1 MRVRVRPG
9 TATVA
14 CTVPTA
20 CTFSRGLRSAFGFD
34 KAEVEAGGGK
44 PGKGDAEGGKS
55 GKVRR
60 TPFHPTPPPPPTPP
74 TPSAPAR
81 VGPWLRVRAVHQ
93 RALPSARLASGV
105 IGRREAWAR

>member
-1 MRVRVRPG
+1 MRVRVRVRPG

-60 TPFHPTPPPPPTPP
+60 TPLHPPSSPFQPLQPPPP
-74 TPSAPAR
+74 R
-81 VGPWLRVRAVHQ
+81 LGLGPGLGCAQCIRGRSLQ
-93 RALPSARLASGV
+93 RG
-105 IGRREAWAR
+105 